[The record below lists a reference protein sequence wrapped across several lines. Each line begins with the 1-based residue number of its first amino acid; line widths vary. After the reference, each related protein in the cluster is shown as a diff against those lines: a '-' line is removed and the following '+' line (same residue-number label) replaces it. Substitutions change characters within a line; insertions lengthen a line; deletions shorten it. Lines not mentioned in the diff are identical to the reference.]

1 MRFIRSS
8 NDAGS
13 RAAARARPSCSTR
26 YPKRSTRGA
35 VGLEA
40 TPNRRMGFCAKPRHL
55 EIVGGAISK
64 HAARKIARGK
74 LRGHEISRDNLMSQF
89 ATSSWGG
96 TRKRPLA
103 FTEHGAIMA
112 ATVLNSPGAVEMSVF
127 VVRAFVQFRTALLS
141 TRELAKRLDALERHV
156 ATKLTVHDRALTNL
170 LKAIRSL
177 TELPATRKR
186 PIGFTAD
193 LDGSE

>member
-1 MRFIRSS
+1 LDWKQRQV
-8 NDAGS
+8 AEW
-13 RAAARARPSCSTR
+13 ASTQ
-26 YPKRSTRGA
+26 
-35 VGLEA
+35 
-40 TPNRRMGFCAKPRHL
+40 
-55 EIVGGAISK
+55 
-64 HAARKIARGK
+64 
-74 LRGHEISRDNLMSQF
+74 SRDTWKYSTKKSRSRLHAKSHEAYRDLAALYGVETRRLNEQVRRNQQRFPPDFIFEVSDEEVRNLMSQF

-177 TELPATRKR
+177 TESPATRKR